1 MNKRYYQN
9 DSTLIS
15 RLADKAHEK
24 SFEIYKERTATER
37 ADEVIFY
44 DIFNQEFARLIV
56 SECAYSVVRNEA
68 QNILERFDIDPK
80 TFFGDK
86 S

>member
-1 MNKRYYQN
+1 MDKRYYKN

-15 RLADKAHEK
+15 RLADKAHDI
-24 SFEIYKERTATER
+24 SVAIYEERTKSER
-37 ADEVIFY
+37 ADQVIFY

-80 TFFGDK
+80 TFFGAK
-86 S
+86 E

>member
-1 MNKRYYQN
+1 MDKRYYKN

-15 RLADKAHEK
+15 RLADKAHER
-24 SFEIYKERTATER
+24 SFEIYKTRTATER

-44 DIFNQEFARLIV
+44 DIFNQEFAKLIV
-56 SECAYSVVRNEA
+56 SECVYSVVRNEA

-80 TFFGDK
+80 TFFGAK
-86 S
+86 E

>member
-1 MNKRYYQN
+1 MNKRYYKN

-24 SFEIYKERTATER
+24 SFEIYQTRTATER

-80 TFFGDK
+80 TFFGAK
-86 S
+86 E